1 MVLNNFKR
9 HFPLI
14 ADDMEEIIEL
24 GDTFVD
30 VLLTDGSRL
39 IYDDIDNTIRML
51 PKDTHNMSKDECGKE
66 FGIRLRRIMHLK
78 GVTELELSEQTGISQ
93 PLISG
98 YIRGNN
104 VPGFYNVDK
113 IAKALGCSTEQF
125 RCV

>member
-1 MVLNNFKR
+1 MILDNFKR
-9 HFPLI
+9 NFPLI

-24 GDTFVD
+24 GDTYVD

-51 PKDTHNMSKDECGKE
+51 PKDIYNMSKDECGKE

-98 YIRGNN
+98 YIRGTN

-113 IAKALGCSTEQF
+113 IAKALGCSTDKF